1 MSHIR
6 PVVILSYS
14 RTPVGCFLGSLS
26 SLSATDLGAH
36 AVKSAIAAARL
47 EPSEV
52 QIAVAG
58 QVLNAGCGQAPARQ
72 IVLGAGIPAT
82 TDVFQVNKVCSSGM
96 KAISL
101 AAQSIAIGEVNTAVA
116 AGIESMSNVPHV
128 LRKARQGG
136 YRLGQVTMDDLV
148 ITDGLWDVYNNI
160 HMGRCAEKT
169 NKDFGISRRDQD
181 EYALESYKRAAEAW
195 SSGRML
201 DGEVVPISAGK
212 SAVEKDEEVDRLR
225 LDKVASLKPAF
236 EENGTITAANSS
248 KLNDGAAALVL
259 ASEDFA
265 KGNAIRPIAR
275 IVASADFATS
285 PIDFSIAPRG
295 AIDIALKRAGL
306 SVRDIDYWEINE
318 AFSNVPIVNAR
329 QLNIDLSRVNVDG
342 SSVAIGHPIGMTGA
356 RIVGALTRILR
367 QRDGRYGCAAICN
380 GGGGA
385 SAIIIERM

>member
-26 SLSATDLGAH
+26 NLSATDLGAH
-36 AVKSAIAAARL
+36 AVKSAIGAARL

-52 QIAVAG
+52 EIAVAG

-101 AAQSIAIGEVNTAVA
+101 AAQSIAIGDVNTAVA
-116 AGIESMSNVPHV
+116 AGMESMSNVPHV

-148 ITDGLWDVYNNI
+148 ITDGLWDIYNNI

-169 NKDFGISRRDQD
+169 NRDHGISRRDQD

-201 DGEVVPISAGK
+201 DGEVVPIIAGK

-225 LDKVASLKPAF
+225 VDKVASLKPAF
-236 EENGTITAANSS
+236 EENGTITAANAS

-275 IVASADFATS
+275 IVASADFATN

-367 QRDGRYGCAAICN
+367 QRDGRFGCAAICN

>member
-1 MSHIR
+1 MSPIR
-6 PVVILSYS
+6 PVVILSYA

-26 SLSATDLGAH
+26 NLSATDLGTH
-36 AVKSAIAAARL
+36 AVKSAVAAARL

-52 QIAVAG
+52 QLAVAG
-58 QVLNAGCGQAPARQ
+58 QVINAGCGQSPARQ

-82 TDVFQVNKVCSSGM
+82 TDVFQVNKVCSSGI

-101 AAQSIAIGEVNTAVA
+101 AAQSIGMGDVETAVA
-116 AGIESMSNVPHV
+116 AGMESMSNVPHV

-136 YRLGQVTMDDLV
+136 YRLGPVNMDDLV

-169 NKDFGISRRDQD
+169 NRDFGITRREQD
-181 EYALESYKRAAEAW
+181 VYALESYKRAAEAW

-201 DGEVVPISAGK
+201 DGEVIPISAGK
-212 SAVEKDEEVDRLR
+212 SAVEKDEEIDRLR

-236 EENGTITAANSS
+236 EENGTITAANAS

-259 ASEDFA
+259 ASEEFA
-265 KGNAIRPIAR
+265 KSNGIRPIAR
-275 IVASADFATS
+275 VVASADFATN

-295 AIDIALKRAGL
+295 AIEIALKKAGL
-306 SVRDIDYWEINE
+306 SVRDIDFWEINE

-367 QRDGRYGCAAICN
+367 QRDGRFGCAAICN

>member
-1 MSHIR
+1 M
-6 PVVILSYS
+6 VILSYS

-26 SLSATDLGAH
+26 NLSATDLGAH
-36 AVKSAIAAARL
+36 AVKSAIGAARL

-52 QIAVAG
+52 EIAVAG

-72 IVLGAGIPAT
+72 IVLRAGIPAT

-101 AAQSIAIGEVNTAVA
+101 AAQSIAIGDVNTAVA
-116 AGIESMSNVPHV
+116 AGMESMSNVPHV

-148 ITDGLWDVYNNI
+148 ITDGLWDIYNNI

-169 NKDFGISRRDQD
+169 NRDHGISRRHQD

-201 DGEVVPISAGK
+201 DGEVVPIIAGK

-225 LDKVASLKPAF
+225 VDKVASLKPAF
-236 EENGTITAANSS
+236 EENGTITAANAS
-248 KLNDGAAALVL
+248 KLNDGAAALLL

-275 IVASADFATS
+275 IVSSADFATN